1 MLPRASLKSHAL
13 DCLVP
18 DKKRY
23 SDDWAKAGVPDH
35 LSMRDAQSTPNKN
48 GGSRDNFTACLGCK
62 SSVEVNMGWH
72 QKTQFLVA
80 DTPATMLLGF
90 KWVLR
95 PGAKPWYASEDHLGV
110 HSILD
115 KSITF

>member
-72 QKTQFLVA
+72 QKNAIPRGRHSRYHALGLQVGSSTGSKALVR
-80 DTPATMLLGF
+80 
-90 KWVLR
+90 K
-95 PGAKPWYASEDHLGV
+95 
-110 HSILD
+110 
-115 KSITF
+115 